1 MYEKVNM
8 GMANLG
14 HILTTVMIYKMT
26 TSSDKY
32 AGSNSAYLPTWGG
45 LDTCHPYLAH
55 FQSTI
60 LP

>member
-26 TSSDKY
+26 TSSGKY
-32 AGSNSAYLPTWGG
+32 AGSNSAYLPT
-45 LDTCHPYLAH
+45 
-55 FQSTI
+55 
-60 LP
+60 